1 MSLFPEDPEG
11 MGELVDDA
19 IPGRGDQTLPVA
31 GLGGSAGS
39 LAALQTFFERMPAN
53 SGIAFV
59 VILHLSPEHESL
71 MAEILQRSSAMPV
84 IEVRTE
90 EKVQANRVYVI
101 PPGKHLAIE
110 NGKLRLSDLWPERG
124 RRVAIDVFFG
134 TLARAQGQ
142 SSIGIVLS
150 GANSDGAIGIKRI
163 KEHGGLTIAQEPTEA
178 EHPGMPRAAIATGMV
193 DWVLPVEEMPERLI
207 EFLTNGRRLRL
218 PEEATHQPESET
230 SPRNPAGEGATLQ
243 DLLSFL
249 RARAGRDFAYY
260 KRGTILRRI
269 RRRMQLNGIES
280 LPDYVAFLR
289 DKTGESSALI
299 QDFLVSVT
307 NFFRDHAAFEA
318 LAAEMPRLFEDKTDS
333 GQVRVWV
340 PGCATGEEAYSIA
353 ILLSEYAVRLAEPP
367 SIQVFAT
374 DLHENS
380 LRVAREGL
388 YPDTIVADVSEER
401 LRGFFSEDHGG
412 YRVKR
417 ELRDVVLFAPHDLL
431 RDSPFSRLDLI
442 SCRNLLIYL
451 NGNAQ
456 KRALD
461 TFHFGLR
468 RNGLLFLGPS
478 ESVDEGTRLF
488 TPLNKKHRLYIRQTI
503 SSAAHPGPPLPGFE
517 ITDRGIEPDS
527 TKKHVSPLTRPLQPS
542 GPPAARQEISTG
554 ALHLKLIE
562 SMAAPSVLVDGEHNV
577 IHLSERAGR
586 YLQFGGGEPTLNLLR
601 LVRPML
607 RMELRRAL
615 YNASQTSDMV
625 EVRDVPVEIDGAM
638 HSVNL
643 RIQPAKEITP
653 GFALV
658 IFEEG
663 EPKSSEPGMA
673 KPLAEGSLT
682 RDLEEEIDRLKA
694 QFGTTI
700 EEHEASDEEI
710 KAANEELQA
719 MNEELRAASEELET
733 SREELQSIN
742 EELVTVNQE
751 LKSKVDELGR
761 ANSDLQNLL
770 ASTNIATVFLD
781 RSLCIKRYTP
791 VAVALFRLIPS
802 DVGRPLSDLRHQLQY
817 RFPCRRC
824 AACARATR
832 LYRAGGLLGGGRLVF
847 SPTLALP
854 HNRGPDRWGG
864 AHFGR
869 RYRAQ
874 AGGESVAG

>member
-1 MSLFPEDPEG
+1 MPSLKEIMSPFPDDPEG
-11 MGELVDDA
+11 VGKVVDDDSVA
-19 IPGRGDQTLPVA
+19 HGDRILPVV

-39 LAALQTFFERMPAN
+39 LAALQTFFEKMPAN
-53 SGIAFV
+53 SGMAFV

-90 EKVQANRVYVI
+90 EEVQANRVYVI
-101 PPGKHLAIE
+101 PPGKHLSIE
-110 NGKLRLSDLWPERG
+110 NGKLRLSNLWPERG
-124 RRVAIDVFFG
+124 RRVAIDVFFR
-134 TLARAQGQ
+134 TLTQAQGQ

-150 GANSDGAIGIKRI
+150 GADSDGAIGIKRI
-163 KEHGGLTIAQEPTEA
+163 KENGGLTIAQEPTEA

-193 DWVLPVEEMPERLI
+193 DWVLPVGEMPERLI
-207 EFLTNGRRLRL
+207 DFLDNGRRLRL
-218 PEEATHQPESET
+218 PEEATHQPGSET
-230 SPRNPAGEGATLQ
+230 SPSNLAGEGATLQ

-249 RARAGRDFAYY
+249 RARTGRDFACY

-269 RRRMQLNGIES
+269 RRRMQLKGIES

-289 DKTGESSALI
+289 NETGESSALI

-307 NFFRDHAAFEA
+307 NFFRDHAAFQA
-318 LAAEMPRLFEDKTDS
+318 LAAEMPRLFKDKMGSD
-333 GQVRVWV
+333 QVRVWV

-380 LRVAREGL
+380 LRLAREGL

-401 LRGFFSEDHGG
+401 LRGFFSKDHGG

-461 TFHFGLR
+461 TFYFGLR
-468 RNGLLFLGPS
+468 DNGLLFLGLS

-488 TPLNKKHRLYIRQTI
+488 TPLNKKHRLYIRQTT
-503 SSAAHPGPPLPGFE
+503 SNASPPGLPLPRIE

-527 TKKHVSPLTRPLQPS
+527 TKTHVSPLTRSLQPS
-542 GPPAARQEISTG
+542 GPSAARQEISAGAG

-562 SMAAPSVLVDGEHNV
+562 SVAAPSVLIDGEYSV

-586 YLQFGGGEPTLNLLR
+586 YLQFSGGESTLNLLR
-601 LVRPML
+601 VVRPML

-615 YNASQTSDMV
+615 YSASQTSDMV
-625 EVRDVPVEIDGAM
+625 EVRDVPVEIDGVM

-643 RIQPAKEITP
+643 RIQPAKEFAP

-663 EPKSSEPGMA
+663 GPKSS
-673 KPLAEGSLT
+673 S
-682 RDLEEEIDRLKA
+682 
-694 QFGTTI
+694 
-700 EEHEASDEEI
+700 
-710 KAANEELQA
+710 
-719 MNEELRAASEELET
+719 
-733 SREELQSIN
+733 
-742 EELVTVNQE
+742 
-751 LKSKVDELGR
+751 
-761 ANSDLQNLL
+761 
-770 ASTNIATVFLD
+770 
-781 RSLCIKRYTP
+781 
-791 VAVALFRLIPS
+791 
-802 DVGRPLSDLRHQLQY
+802 
-817 RFPCRRC
+817 
-824 AACARATR
+824 
-832 LYRAGGLLGGGRLVF
+832 
-847 SPTLALP
+847 
-854 HNRGPDRWGG
+854 
-864 AHFGR
+864 
-869 RYRAQ
+869 
-874 AGGESVAG
+874 